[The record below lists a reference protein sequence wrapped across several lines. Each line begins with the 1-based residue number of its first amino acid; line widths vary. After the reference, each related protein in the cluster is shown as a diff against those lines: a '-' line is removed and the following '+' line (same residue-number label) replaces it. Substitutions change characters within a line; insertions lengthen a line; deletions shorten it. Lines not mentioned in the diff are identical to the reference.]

1 MGDKKAK
8 INDKKSEEDFLELTN
23 ASAIQEC
30 TGLVVEGFG
39 TEEELEKYNEVYN
52 FIQKPI
58 VRKDKD

>member
-1 MGDKKAK
+1 MDDKSKK
-8 INDKKSEEDFLELTN
+8 NDFIDLTN

-39 TEEELEKYNEVYN
+39 TEDELERYNEVYN

-58 VRKDKD
+58 VNKDNE